1 MKSKEEEVNIGS
13 GVPRVSFEFFP
24 PATSE
29 MERKL
34 WSTVERLAPYSPE
47 YVSVTYGAGG
57 TTRHRTHETVAR
69 IANRTSLNAAAHLT
83 CVGATREEITALAER
98 YYALGV
104 NRLVALRGDGVGG
117 EAFQPTP
124 GGYTRAAELVAGLMS
139 VANFD
144 ISVACYPEKHPE
156 AKTWKD
162 DLDNLKAKVEAGARR
177 AITQFFFDEAVF
189 LRFRDKVSAAGINV
203 PLIPGILPVTNYART
218 RSFAAACG
226 AHIPDRVDRLFS
238 DLDKDPETRRLVAAS
253 VAAEQCRR
261 LREEGVDAFHFY
273 TLNRAELTE
282 ALCRL
287 LGLSPARGSLSPV
300 KLRA

>member
-1 MKSKEEEVNIGS
+1 MERKEEERYIRS
-13 GVPRVSFEFFP
+13 DVPRVSFEFFP
-24 PATSE
+24 PATFE

-57 TTRHRTHETVAR
+57 STRHRTHETVAR
-69 IANRTSLNAAAHLT
+69 IAKRTSLNPAAHLT
-83 CVGATREEITALAER
+83 CVGATREEISGLAKR
-98 YYALGV
+98 YYELGV

-117 EAFQPTP
+117 EAFEPTP
-124 GGYTRAAELVAGLMS
+124 GGYRRASELVAGLMA
-139 VANFD
+139 VADFD

-162 DLDNLKAKVEAGARR
+162 DLDNLKAKVDAGARR
-177 AITQFFFDEAVF
+177 AITQFFFDETVF
-189 LRFRDKVSAAGINV
+189 LQFRDRVINAGIKV
-203 PLIPGILPVTNYART
+203 PLVPGILPVTNYART

-226 AHIPDRVDRLFS
+226 AQIPARMDRLFS
-238 DLDKDPETRRLVAAS
+238 DLDNDPETRRLVAAS

-261 LREEGVDAFHFY
+261 LLDEGVEAFHFY

-287 LGLSPARGSLSPV
+287 LGLRPERQNHVPV